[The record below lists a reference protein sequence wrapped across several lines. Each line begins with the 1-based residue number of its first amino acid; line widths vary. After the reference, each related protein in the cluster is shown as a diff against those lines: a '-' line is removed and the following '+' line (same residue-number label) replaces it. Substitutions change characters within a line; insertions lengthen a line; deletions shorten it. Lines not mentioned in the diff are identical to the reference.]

1 MSNYAKQLPK
11 SQNEMQ
17 YDAAPPA
24 FVSNQSQNGV
34 PIASSVV
41 SLNDKTTVIELMVIG
56 GQGGNAGIIGKW
68 GTGSV
73 TGTSF
78 DIQVNSGQTRQFV
91 VPQSVFGNISSIAG
105 ANVANGLY
113 NSLSLKTATAQSA
126 SVFSI
131 EY

>member
-1 MSNYAKQLPK
+1 MSYYGKQLPR

-17 YDAAPPA
+17 YDSAPPA
-24 FVSNQSQNGV
+24 FVSNQSQSGN
-34 PIASSVV
+34 PAASSVI
-41 SLNDKTTVIELMVIG
+41 SLSDKTTVIELMAIG
-56 GQGGNAGIIGKW
+56 GNNGNAGIIGKW
-68 GTGSV
+68 GPGSV

-91 VPQSVFGNISSIAG
+91 VPQSVFGNASIAG

-113 NSLSLKTATAQSA
+113 NSLSVKYATPQAC
-126 SVFSI
+126 SVLSI